1 MNSGKKCET
10 YWQMCM
16 ESDKRLKRRNLT
28 GEVFTPDSLLD
39 KMTATLSD
47 GCWSDSNN
55 VFLDNSCGNGNILL
69 YIIKKKLDN
78 GSTYLEA
85 IKTVYGV
92 DLMPDNIEECYE
104 RIKALLNERNIKYDE
119 SEVDTI
125 LKHNIVCHDALDW
138 DYENWKPKPNN
149 TTPPLF

>member
-1 MNSGKKCET
+1 MLEET
-10 YWQMCM
+10 ATKIRKARHSETQ
-16 ESDKRLKRRNLT
+16 ED
-28 GEVFTPDSLLD
+28 FTPDFILENF
-39 KMTATLSD
+39 ATSFFKD
-47 GCWSDSNN
+47 EFSDSSN

-85 IKTVYGV
+85 LKTVYGI

-104 RIKALLNERNIKYDE
+104 RIKALLDERDIKYDE
-119 SEVDTI
+119 SEVDVI

-138 DYENWKPKPNN
+138 DYKNWRPKPKYENI
-149 TTPPLF
+149 PLF